1 MTLVETVVVALL
13 ATSPFGSIP
22 FAVTSHGENA
32 QIEVMTQPVTRIVVN
47 KDMEV
52 LTVDGIE
59 QTCKENENGSRI

>member
-52 LTVDGIE
+52 LEVDNIKQECDKGE
-59 QTCKENENGSRI
+59 VSL